1 MIAFPNAKIN
11 IGLFIE
17 RKRPDGYHDLST
29 VFYPIPL
36 SDIVEVVRGMETK
49 LTTYG
54 NAIACA
60 PEKNLV
66 MKAYRCLEA
75 DFQLPPVEISLYKH
89 IPDGAGLGGGSS
101 DAANVLLLLN
111 KEFSLGLDNE
121 ALAEYAAC
129 IGADCPFFIYN
140 KPMVARGIGNL
151 FTQAGIRLAG
161 YTMVLVKPQISV
173 PTAVAY
179 ANVHPRN
186 AKVDI
191 EQLIA
196 VPVSEWKNL
205 LYNDFEDS
213 VFRTYPELAAIKKML
228 YDKGATYASMSGSG
242 SAIYAL
248 YENDNMADAAIAAC
262 QGLKTFKFSL

>member
-17 RKRPDGYHDLST
+17 RKRTDGYHDLST
-29 VFYPIPL
+29 VFFPIPL
-36 SDIVEVVRGMETK
+36 ADVVEVVRSTEMK

-54 NAIACA
+54 NPIACD

-66 MKAYRCLEA
+66 MKAYRCLAA
-75 DFQLPPVEISLYKH
+75 DFPLSPVEISLYKH

-111 KEFSLGLDNE
+111 KEFSLGLNNNK
-121 ALAEYAAC
+121 LAEYAAR

-140 KPMVARGIGNL
+140 KPMIARGIGNV
-151 FTQAGIRLAG
+151 FTPVDIRLAG

-179 ANVHPRN
+179 ASVHPRN
-186 AKVDI
+186 AIMDI

-196 VPVSEWKNL
+196 APVARWKDTL
-205 LYNDFEDS
+205 HNDFEDS
-213 VFRTYPELAAIKKML
+213 VFKTYPELATIKNKL
-228 YDKGATYASMSGSG
+228 YNRGATYASMSGAG

-248 YENDNMADAAIAAC
+248 YENDNMADAAIADC